1 MNNLTDVDTCQR
13 DKDFSRNL
21 WCVLGLP
28 FDAVDMKCA
37 AAEVIKAAAE
47 KRRLFVSTP
56 NLNFLCAA
64 QTDDSFRN
72 SVINSDLSIADGL
85 PIVLIAKLLN
95 IPIPERVAGS
105 DLIESLFRRETD
117 SPLKI
122 FFFGGEKEAGKK
134 ATQNVNQGHAG
145 LYSVGYYAPGFGTVD
160 EMSTDEIINRI
171 NQHDIDFLIVS
182 LGAKKGQAWIEK
194 NRQRL
199 RVPVVSHL
207 GAVINFFAGTVARA
221 PNWIQFCG
229 VEWLWRIYQEPALWR
244 RYYSDG
250 IAFLKLFLF
259 DVLPYWFWQKCCRK
273 NHGMG
278 LRIDVEL
285 IHQPQ
290 RESWRMR
297 LSGVCRYQTLADLKR
312 QFINFAGDNK
322 DVVVDLQE
330 VAVIDGAFIGQC
342 MLLNKYLALSGHSI
356 NLINAN
362 KTVRR
367 ILKWN
372 KASYLLKCT

>member
-1 MNNLTDVDTCQR
+1 MMEEA
-13 DKDFSRNL
+13 F
-21 WCVLGLP
+21 CVLGLP
-28 FDAVDMKCA
+28 FHGVTLND
-37 AAEVIKAAAE
+37 AAERINHA
-47 KRRLFVSTP
+47 VSSRQRCFLTTP
-56 NLNFLCAA
+56 NLNFLINA
-64 QTDDSFRN
+64 QSDDDFLQ
-72 SVINSDLSIADGL
+72 SVIDSDLIVADGL
-85 PIVLIAKLLN
+85 PIVWVANLLG
-95 IPIPERVAGS
+95 IPLTERVAGS
-105 DLIESLFRRETD
+105 DLFDKLSKQK
-117 SPLKI
+117 SKKKI
-122 FFFGGEKEAGKK
+122 RVFFFGGQEGIAEKACQALNKSSEGMLCS
-134 ATQNVNQGHAG
+134 GF
-145 LYSVGYYAPGFGTVD
+145 YDPGFVSVD
-160 EMSTDEIINRI
+160 EMSSPQIIDYI
-171 NQHDIDFLIVS
+171 NATNPDFIVVA
-182 LGAKKGQAWIEK
+182 LGSKKGQEWIQK
-194 NRQRL
+194 NRLQL
-199 RVPVVSHL
+199 IAPVISHL
-207 GAVINFFAGTVARA
+207 GAVINFVAGNIERA
-221 PNWIQFCG
+221 PVFWQRCG